1 MLRLKARAKINW
13 SLDILTKRDDGYHTM
28 DMLMSSVE
36 LADELTF
43 DEADVLTLT
52 IVGNDALTSADN
64 LVLKAAA
71 TLVRETGCAHGAAI
85 TLTKR
90 VPVGAGMGGG
100 SADAAAALLGLNC
113 LWGTELSQER
123 LLAIGL
129 TLGADVPFTLT
140 GGLAR
145 VGGIGEAI
153 TPLFPPPSW
162 PLVIVQPCQALWTR
176 EVFAAY
182 DVLPAIRHP
191 STGAAQAALLA
202 SDLPAFAV
210 NAGNVLQQV
219 VEGARPQIPEAV
231 AALEACG
238 ATYASMTG
246 SGSAVYGVFTRDT
259 DAQAAY
265 RLLHKRWR
273 RCWLTR
279 TCERGVTEI

>member
-13 SLDILTKRDDGYHTM
+13 SLDILSKQKDGYHTM
-28 DMLMSSVE
+28 DMLMNSVE

-43 DEADVLTLT
+43 EEADTLTLT
-52 IVGNDALTSADN
+52 VIGNDALTSADN
-64 LVLKAAA
+64 LVYKAATA
-71 TLVRETGCAHGAAI
+71 LALETGCTRGAAI
-85 TLTKR
+85 TLAKR

-100 SADAAAALLGLNC
+100 SADAAAALLGLNR
-113 LWGTELSQER
+113 LWGTALSQER

-129 TLGADVPFTLT
+129 TLGADVPFALM

-145 VGGIGEAI
+145 VCGIGEKI

-182 DVLPAIRHP
+182 DALPAVLHP
-191 STGAAQAALLA
+191 HTGAAQAALLA
-202 SDLPAFAV
+202 GDLYTFAA

-219 VEGARPQIPEAV
+219 VEGVRPQIPEAV

-238 ATYASMTG
+238 AGYASMTG
-246 SGSAVYGVFTRDT
+246 SGSAVYGVFALEA

-265 RLLHKRWR
+265 QLLRKRWR
-273 RCWLTR
+273 KCWLTR
-279 TCERGVTEI
+279 TCERGVSEI